1 MQLMVQ
7 LSKNSRFWLVLFFS
21 LYFILGLLCFRDY
34 GISWD
39 ERPEKLTGIVNAN
52 YVLESL
58 CPSLAQKVNEKASGM
73 GEKIPNLHDYS
84 DKDYGIFLQMP
95 MLAAEALTGFALD
108 SRTDWWLRHFITFF
122 YFFLATLALFD
133 IIRLVFQSSFYGL
146 MGAAMLILS
155 PRFFAESFYN
165 IKDVGFLSIMIM
177 ATWSLFRFFY
187 YPKWRY
193 VLLVGFMAAAATA
206 VRIIGFQVV
215 LMASLIFLLQ
225 VWVDRKVLN
234 RQRLGMMA
242 LLWGVFVACTILF
255 YLGSWHSPGDF
266 FVSAIQRM
274 SAYPWSGQSL
284 FMGQYYKALSIP
296 WYYLPVWIGIT
307 TPLVYLALFMV
318 GTAGSL
324 WQGIR
329 FIKHRS
335 AEAIPFIVFLVMFF
349 VPLLGLIVLKS
360 ALYNGWR
367 QCYFLYF
374 PLLMLSVSGIWFL
387 MKAIRV
393 SKIRSTIW
401 SVLIVSF
408 CATGFWMFMAHPYQ
422 NAYFNILAGH
432 NIERNFEKDY
442 WGLSILEGY
451 RHILKTDG
459 RDSVVVTSLRAP
471 FLEVRDLLDPE
482 TRSRLH
488 FSLDRHSYHYYVSIL
503 YEHPT
508 DSLDVFIGQDSLV
521 FEKRIPNA
529 VFTTDFPILRVYKR
543 LDGNDQ
549 GAVFAIE

>member
-1 MQLMVQ
+1 LTAAPIGGCAISLRSLFLFGY
-7 LSKNSRFWLVLFFS
+7 LS
-21 LYFILGLLCFRDY
+21 
-34 GISWD
+34 
-39 ERPEKLTGIVNAN
+39 
-52 YVLESL
+52 
-58 CPSLAQKVNEKASGM
+58 
-73 GEKIPNLHDYS
+73 
-84 DKDYGIFLQMP
+84 
-95 MLAAEALTGFALD
+95 
-108 SRTDWWLRHFITFF
+108 
-122 YFFLATLALFD
+122 
-133 IIRLVFQSSFYGL
+133 IIRHNQARVS
-146 MGAAMLILS
+146 ILFLRALGCGHANS
-155 PRFFAESFYN
+155 IARFFAESFYN

-177 ATWSLFRFFY
+177 ATWSLFRFFITQSGVMSY
-187 YPKWRY
+187 WW
-193 VLLVGFMAAAATA
+193 VLLAAAATA

-255 YLGSWHSPGDF
+255 YPGSWHSPGDF

-307 TPLVYLALFMV
+307 TPLVYLALFLV

-482 TRSRLH
+482 IRSRLH

-529 VFTTDFPILRVYKR
+529 VFTTDFPILRVYKS
-543 LDGNDQ
+543 LDGNDE
-549 GAVFAIE
+549 GAVLR